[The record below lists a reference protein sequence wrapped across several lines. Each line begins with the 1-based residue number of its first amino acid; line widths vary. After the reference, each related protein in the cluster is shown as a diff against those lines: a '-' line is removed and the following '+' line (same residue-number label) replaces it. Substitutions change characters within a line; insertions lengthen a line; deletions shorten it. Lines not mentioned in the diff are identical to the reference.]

1 MKKNLLTGVLLS
13 FIVLGWSQDSIS
25 LKECYDLINTNY
37 PLNKQFGI
45 LDSQN
50 DLDIEAINKDRLP
63 QLNLSAQATYQS
75 EVIEVPIP
83 NSNIKPLNKDQYRA
97 TLTVNQLIYAGG
109 LIDAQE
115 QLKAA
120 QSLSKKKQVEVNLY
134 QIKTQV
140 NQLYFS
146 ILLTQE
152 KQALLSARELQ
163 LQEKLKEVRSGVKNG
178 VLLPSSDKIL
188 EVELLKILQQ
198 YTEISANKSTLIGS
212 LSSLLGIDLKNN
224 TSFETPLVNID
235 VSSPVLRPEIELFD
249 LKQLE
254 LDNSEKLLSKT
265 NSLKLSSFAT
275 GGYGNPGLNMLD
287 NSFQTFYIAGLQLNW
302 KVFDWNKTKLE
313 RQSLAINKDIISNE
327 KEVFDL
333 KTSIEMNEQQIEIEK
348 INNLI
353 DSDEKIMELRKEVL
367 EMKDSQLKNG
377 VITSSEYLTEF
388 TNLYEDQN
396 TLVTHKIQ
404 LQLAKANY
412 NVIKGQ

>member
-1 MKKNLLTGVLLS
+1 M
-13 FIVLGWSQDSIS
+13 
-25 LKECYDLINTNY
+25 
-37 PLNKQFGI
+37 
-45 LDSQN
+45 
-50 DLDIEAINKDRLP
+50 
-63 QLNLSAQATYQS
+63 
-75 EVIEVPIP
+75 
-83 NSNIKPLNKDQYRA
+83 
-97 TLTVNQLIYAGG
+97 
-109 LIDAQE
+109 
-115 QLKAA
+115 
-120 QSLSKKKQVEVNLY
+120 
-134 QIKTQV
+134 
-140 NQLYFS
+140 
-146 ILLTQE
+146 
-152 KQALLSARELQ
+152 
-163 LQEKLKEVRSGVKNG
+163 
-178 VLLPSSDKIL
+178 
-188 EVELLKILQQ
+188 
-198 YTEISANKSTLIGS
+198 IGS

-353 DSDEKIMELRKEVL
+353 NSDEKIMELRKEVL

-377 VITSSEYLTEF
+377 VITSSDYLTEF